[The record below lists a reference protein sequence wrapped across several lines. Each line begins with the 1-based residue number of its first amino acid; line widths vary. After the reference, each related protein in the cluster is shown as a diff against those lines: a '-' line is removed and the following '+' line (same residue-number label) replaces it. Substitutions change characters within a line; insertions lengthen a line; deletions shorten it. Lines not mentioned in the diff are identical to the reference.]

1 MKMDLDRLKP
11 VLRPMLYA
19 RFIKRFCDILAAGA
33 IILLL
38 LPVLVLVWIAVR
50 LTLGAPVLH
59 FSERAGKGGRPF
71 LLAKFRSMTNATAAD
86 GSLLPDAE
94 RLTPLGRFLRRTSL
108 DELPQLF
115 SVVAGSMSMIGP
127 RPLPVRYISR
137 YSPHQARRLE
147 VLPGLTGWAQIHG
160 RNELDWPTRLERDVQ
175 YVDMLNRWYAPL
187 IDLWIALCTI
197 LQLAWQALTGRGIA
211 GPGSATM
218 PEFK

>member
-1 MKMDLDRLKP
+1 
-11 VLRPMLYA
+11 MLYA
-19 RFIKRFCDILAAGA
+19 HFIKRLCDILAAGTL
-33 IILLL
+33 ILLL
-38 LPVLVLVWIAVR
+38 LPLFAVVWIAVR
-50 LTLGAPVLH
+50 LSLGSPVLY
-59 FSERAGKGGRPF
+59 FSERAGKGGRPI
-71 LLAKFRSMTNATAAD
+71 LLAKFRSMTNATAPD

-115 SVVAGSMSMIGP
+115 SVLAGSMSMIGP

-137 YSPHQARRLE
+137 YSPRQSRRLE

-187 IDLWIALCTI
+187 LDLWIAICTI
-197 LQLAWQALTGRGIA
+197 VLIAWQALTGRGIA
-211 GPGSATM
+211 APGSATM
-218 PEFK
+218 TEFT